1 MTTSH
6 DFKQSFGYIPFC
18 LLLGDPLQ
26 LRPRGIGLLT
36 DLIEARKQGLEVH
49 IEQEQGIKL
58 HNTFQEV
65 FLLRGTKRFE
75 DQHLPGLLD
84 CLRNGYQCFVY
95 SRSIP
100 QGAHPDQF
108 GSAEKFFF
116 KRIPY
121 IF

>member
-1 MTTSH
+1 MPANIFNMLHVRASWGRKRSCGVDMTTSH

-26 LRPRGIGLLT
+26 LRPRSVGLLT
-36 DLIEARKQGLEVH
+36 DLAEARKQGLEIH

-75 DQHLPGLLD
+75 DQHLPALLD
-84 CLRNGYQCFVY
+84 CLRNGD
-95 SRSIP
+95 RW
-100 QGAHPDQF
+100 
-108 GSAEKFFF
+108 
-116 KRIPY
+116 
-121 IF
+121 